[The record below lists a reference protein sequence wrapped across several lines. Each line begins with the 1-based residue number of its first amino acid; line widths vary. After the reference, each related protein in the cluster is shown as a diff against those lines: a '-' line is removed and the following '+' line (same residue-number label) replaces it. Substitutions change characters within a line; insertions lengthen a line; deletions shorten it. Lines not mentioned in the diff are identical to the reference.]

1 MKKICMFAAAGLLAV
16 VSCTTKMPEMA
27 APEMKP
33 LTETITITAIQE
45 GDSPTRTILDEDLIH
60 VLWTPQDAINLFYQ
74 DKSARFESVNLYENT
89 DVAQFTGELLINVV
103 TGGNEDS
110 ELEASYFYGLY
121 PYAEDALFYE
131 DKGYIE
137 TTLPNEQ
144 VAAVNSFAD
153 DLFITMGRST
163 SWSMPFYN
171 VCSGMRFTVDQEG
184 VRTVTLRSNDGSPLA
199 GRFLAGFDPET
210 QRPAV
215 VEYIGPCYS
224 EIRLTPPE
232 GDDCFHPGVYYYIVT
247 LPGTHPS
254 GITLELEGL
263 PNPAFVKTSSPV
275 TFRRSRFLPTD
286 LTADRYYA
294 DILPLESIDLDIE
307 NEKVRGF
314 LEDPEIDEM
323 YGNDPEYIYSGVTT
337 YSGSGSGSGLD
348 KPNPVR
354 FNWKTEG
361 VRTLTV
367 WDPVS
372 GTTVFEEDA
381 SGLTTEIYNLI
392 PGRKYN
398 YSVDGEISW
407 KSSFTPV
414 GPLRMIYAN
423 TGNFRDL
430 GGWTGED
437 GKTLAYGKLYRGAQI
452 SGSDLELFRSLGIG
466 VDLDLRGKP
475 GSPGA
480 VFDASLIT
488 WANIQVYQFMYNGS
502 SSGGGGGGPS
512 SSGSSGYTEEL
523 YRQALKYVITC
534 LDEGKIVYFHCIG
547 GADRTGTLAFLIE
560 ALLGVGEADMSK
572 EYELTSFYD
581 ERLRNNSDGRPFKQL
596 VFYLKT
602 FPGETL
608 QEQVTSWATTGEN
621 ALTNDEID
629 LLKQLMLE

>member
-1 MKKICMFAAAGLLAV
+1 MKSSYLIPAGLLAAAC
-16 VSCTTKMPEMA
+16 STQMLDEA
-27 APEMKP
+27 APVPAPMPASVTFKA
-33 LTETITITAIQE
+33 LQE
-45 GDSPTRTILDEDLIH
+45 GGSATRTILDEDLVH

-74 DKSARFESVNLYENT
+74 DQSARFESINLDDNT
-89 DVAQFTGELLINVV
+89 DVAQFTGQLQIDVV
-103 TGGNEDS
+103 TGGNEGSD
-110 ELEASYFYGLY
+110 LEPSYFYGLY
-121 PYAEDALFYE
+121 PYAEDALFDAE
-131 DKGYIE
+131 KGYIE
-137 TTLPNEQ
+137 TTLPYKQE
-144 VAAVNSFAD
+144 AANNSFAD

-184 VRTVTLRSNDGSPLA
+184 VSTVTLRSNDGSPLA

-286 LTADRYYA
+286 LTAERYYA

-307 NEKVRGF
+307 NAGVRGF
-314 LEDPEIDEM
+314 LEDENIDSV
-323 YGNDPEYIYSGVTT
+323 YGEDTAYGYSGVSD
-337 YSGSGSGSGLD
+337 YLSAGSD

-354 FNWKTEG
+354 FNWKTTG
-361 VRTLTV
+361 ARTLTV
-367 WDPVS
+367 WDSVS
-372 GTTVFEEDA
+372 ETTVFEEDA

-392 PGRKYN
+392 PGKKYT
-398 YSVDGEISW
+398 YSVNSDELSW
-407 KSSFTPV
+407 KSTITPV
-414 GPLRMIYAN
+414 GPLRMIQAN
-423 TGNFRDL
+423 TQNFRDL

-480 VFDASLIT
+480 VFDASVII

-512 SSGSSGYTEEL
+512 GSSSPGYTEEL
-523 YRQALKYVITC
+523 YRQALKYVIDC
-534 LDEGKIVYFHCIG
+534 LRDGKIVYFHCIG

-560 ALLGVGEADMSK
+560 ALLGVREADMSK
-572 EYELTSFYD
+572 EYELTSFYQK
-581 ERLRNNSDGRPFKQL
+581 RLRNDSGDRPFKQL

-621 ALTNDEID
+621 ALSVEDID
-629 LLKQLMLE
+629 LLKSLMLE